1 MNTKLNESFLNQT
14 VEKMVKRKNVFSAA
28 LCVED
33 GSGTFA
39 WHGAAGEMGKD
50 DTYFIAS
57 VTKLYVTIVAQR
69 LIDEQKLCLGDK
81 IAKYLPAEMVKG
93 LHILKGTDYSNQITI
108 RHLISN
114 TSGIPDYFFHK
125 QPSGKTA
132 ADELLAGKDEAWD
145 LDKTIGLIKNLKPN
159 FMPGKKG
166 KANYSDTNYQIL
178 GRIIEIVTGKAI
190 GEVFREYIFEPLGLR
205 NTYAY
210 SDTSDDTPTKFY
222 YRNKELWIPK
232 YMASVTVEGGI
243 VSTSKEVMAVIK
255 AFFNGTFFPK
265 ERINELKQWNLLF
278 GPGIFYFGVGLEKL
292 FVPRIAS
299 PFKPIGEVLGFWG
312 QTGSFAFY
320 NPKTDLYFTGTT
332 NQINGAGHQAAGS
345 AMKKIIR
352 KAL

>member
-1 MNTKLNESFLNQT
+1 MNTKLNETFLNQT
-14 VEKMVKRKNVFSAA
+14 VEKMVKSKKVFSAA

-57 VTKLYVTIVAQR
+57 VTKLYVTIVVQR
-69 LIDEQKLCLGDK
+69 LIDEQKLSLDDK

-345 AMKKIIR
+345 AMNKIIR

>member
-1 MNTKLNESFLNQT
+1 MNTKLNETFLNQT
-14 VEKMVKRKNVFSAA
+14 VEKMVKSKKVFSAA

-57 VTKLYVTIVAQR
+57 VTKLYVTIVVQR
-69 LIDEQKLCLGDK
+69 LIDEQKLSLDDK

-222 YRNKELWIPK
+222 YRNKELWIPR

-345 AMKKIIR
+345 AMNKIIR

>member
-1 MNTKLNESFLNQT
+1 MNTKLNETFLNQT
-14 VEKMVKRKNVFSAA
+14 VEKMVKSKKVFSAA
-28 LCVED
+28 LCVENS
-33 GSGTFA
+33 SGTFA
-39 WHGAAGEMGKD
+39 WHGAAGEMAKD

-57 VTKLYVTIVAQR
+57 VTKLYVTVVVQR
-69 LIDEQKLCLGDK
+69 LIDEQKLSLDDK

-145 LDKTIGLIKNLKPN
+145 LNKTIDLVKNLKPN
-159 FMPGKKG
+159 FRPGQKG
-166 KANYSDTNYQIL
+166 KASYSDTNYQLL
-178 GRIIEIVTGKAI
+178 GRIIETITCKTI
-190 GEVFREYIFEPLGLR
+190 SQVFKEYIFDVLNLQ
-205 NTYAY
+205 NTYTY
-210 SDTSDDTPTKFY
+210 SDINDTVPTKFY
-222 YRNKELWIPK
+222 YKSEKTWLPI
-232 YMASVTVEGGI
+232 YMASVGVEGGI

-265 ERINELKQWNLLF
+265 ERIDELKQWNLLF

-292 FVPRIAS
+292 FIPRIAS

-320 NPKTDLYFTGTT
+320 NPRTDLYFTGTT

-345 AMKKIIR
+345 AMNKIIR

>member
-1 MNTKLNESFLNQT
+1 MNTKLNETFLNQT
-14 VEKMVKRKNVFSAA
+14 VEKMVKSKKVFSAA

-57 VTKLYVTIVAQR
+57 VTKLYVTIVVQR
-69 LIDEQKLCLGDK
+69 LIDEQKLSLDDK

-255 AFFNGTFFPK
+255 AFFNDTFFQK
-265 ERINELKQWNLLF
+265 ERIDELKQWNLLF

-345 AMKKIIR
+345 AMNKIIR

>member
-1 MNTKLNESFLNQT
+1 MNTKLNETFLNQT
-14 VEKMVKRKNVFSAA
+14 VEKMVKSKKVFSAA

-57 VTKLYVTIVAQR
+57 VTKLYVTIVVQR
-69 LIDEQKLCLGDK
+69 LIDEQKLSLDDK

-132 ADELLAGKDEAWD
+132 ADELLAGKNEAWD

-345 AMKKIIR
+345 AMNKIIR